1 MSETKWT
8 GGDWIVDSWTFGGQ
22 RLYALSTHD
31 HPTRYWRASFLAQD
45 GLVGQSFGKTA
56 EEATANAQLQAAA
69 PELYEA
75 LEKMASRGHFDTC
88 DSCLTTDP
96 QYPCNCGYVEG
107 MAALKKARGE

>member
-75 LEKMASRGHFDTC
+75 CERALNYIANTEGELGITLESGSLCR
-88 DSCLTTDP
+88 
-96 QYPCNCGYVEG
+96 
-107 MAALKKARGE
+107 AALKKARGE